1 MKTILSFSL
10 LALAAMAAVIVAAEF
25 VALITTL

>member
-10 LALAAMAAVIVAAEF
+10 LALAAMAAVIVAVEF